1 MNQMIQ
7 SIVEANWNVRI
18 QSFGLLISL
27 TLYVLNTHWI
37 KSLTN
42 HLIISFVSN
51 ILESTNKKPY
61 QTCEYLQNKDE

>member
-27 TLYVLNTHWI
+27 TLYVLNTYWI

-51 ILESTNKKPY
+51 ILEIKNKKPY
-61 QTCEYLQNKDE
+61 QEYLQNKDE